1 MELDFRKKIEVE
13 ALHQVLDTLDYYSLF
28 KLKPGAPIPEVERA
42 FAAQSKVFHPDR
54 FFGVRDP
61 HFMKKVTAIFKK
73 ITEAYQVLRD
83 PDLKKMYDEK
93 MGYRSAGR
101 IGNSDAGTTG
111 SHRRAGS
118 SQISKAELEKEK
130 AAHEADDVVT
140 DKRARKYWDLAQIA
154 EFNED
159 WNGVVMNLQFAMSY
173 EAENVILKE
182 RLEVAKIKMTDK
194 RKKNANPYK
203 IKIV

>member
-13 ALHQVLDTLDYYSLF
+13 ALHKVLETLDYYSLF
-28 KLKPGAPIPEVERA
+28 KLKPGAPIPEVEKA

-73 ITEAYQVLRD
+73 ISEAYQVLKD

-93 MGYRSAGR
+93 MGYRAIGR
-101 IGNSDAGTTG
+101 IGSADTTTG
-111 SHRRAGS
+111 SHRRVGGS
-118 SQISKAELEKEK
+118 QFSKAELEKEK
-130 AAHEADDVVT
+130 AAYDADEVVS
-140 DKRARKYWDLAQIA
+140 DQRARKYWDLAQIA

-173 EAENVILKE
+173 EADNPILKE
-182 RLEVAKIKMTDK
+182 RLAAAKTKMDRK
-194 RKKNANPYK
+194 RKKSANPYK